1 MTRLSRVL
9 LAAIVAITIGACGSE
24 SQFPVATGKGTIRMI
39 NAVPTSPDIVF
50 RIEERRIDTV
60 AYRNNSAPQ
69 QWDDLEYTFNF
80 EYTRLLAVDP
90 TRVASQLLDVV
101 RDTEYTLV
109 LRGSLEAPTVNI
121 WEIAERSFTDAD
133 TVFEMRLGHAAD
145 VLGPIDVYIGPEGV
159 APAPGAQVATLAPG
173 EVSVPSDVE
182 AGTYII
188 TVTTAGDAGDILFE
202 SVPAQIVAGQSLLMT
217 ILEGVGA
224 DTAPVIARIFNQQG
238 VSSTLTDARFPPTAR
253 FIHATTDLG
262 TSDIYDDEA
271 LQNRIVADL
280 AFGDITGDIDVAL
293 GDIPITATAPGNVGA
308 IQFEGTLATVVGGR
322 VNYYLSEL
330 AGEIVGTPVRFDRR
344 PIETFAQLTF
354 FHSSTNHRLV
364 DLYVVD
370 ADATIDD
377 TLPRAAG
384 LVYLQQIPPIAL
396 NEGSR
401 DIYITTSGE
410 KTVVEGPIRLEAAFG
425 DVYEAVLLDRVD
437 PSLAELKFFPAP

>member
-80 EYTRLLAVDP
+80 EYARLLGLDP
-90 TRVASQLLDVV
+90 TRIASQLLDVV

-109 LRGSLEAPTVNI
+109 LRGSLETPTVNI

-145 VLGPIDVYIGPEGV
+145 VLGPIDVYIGTEGV
-159 APAPGAQVATLAPG
+159 APAPGAQAATLAPG
-173 EVSVPSDVE
+173 EVSIPSDIE
-182 AGTYII
+182 AGTYVI
-188 TVTTAGDAGDILFE
+188 TVTTAGDAADILFE
-202 SVPAQIVAGQSLLMT
+202 SVPAQIAAGQSLLMT
-217 ILEGVGA
+217 FLEGVGA

-280 AFGDITGDIDVAL
+280 AFGDITGDIDVRW
-293 GDIPITATAPGNVGA
+293 T
-308 IQFEGTLATVVGGR
+308 R
-322 VNYYLSEL
+322 
-330 AGEIVGTPVRFDRR
+330 
-344 PIETFAQLTF
+344 QL
-354 FHSSTNHRLV
+354 
-364 DLYVVD
+364 
-370 ADATIDD
+370 
-377 TLPRAAG
+377 LP
-384 LVYLQQIPPIAL
+384 
-396 NEGSR
+396 E
-401 DIYITTSGE
+401 
-410 KTVVEGPIRLEAAFG
+410 
-425 DVYEAVLLDRVD
+425 
-437 PSLAELKFFPAP
+437 